1 MLKNYLIGINSLTTI
16 NFKTPVQQYLPQ
28 VEERMRDQSVGHHPD
43 LKSAVEHLLA
53 SGGKRVRPIL
63 CLLAGEMLG
72 SDLQRTINLAAAIE
86 MLHTATLVHDDMI
99 DGALLRRGNPTLN
112 SKWSPAA
119 TILTGDFIFA
129 RAAKLAAETDSIEV
143 MNLFAQTLSD
153 IVNGEITQ
161 MFKSRGLVSRDDYFE
176 RIYAKTAS
184 MFELATVAPIYL
196 SEGKD
201 ELSSIMK
208 TFGYEIGMA
217 FQIVDDI
224 LDFTGAQAN
233 VGKPVASDLRQG
245 LVTLP
250 ALIYI
255 EENPNDEDFMRALN
269 GGNGDDALMTRLVSS
284 IRERGAVEK
293 SLSQA
298 KKYVSRGLASLNELP
313 MSEERKALEDLAR
326 YIVDRDF

>member
-1 MLKNYLIGINSLTTI
+1 MLKNYLIGNNYLTTI
-16 NFKTPVQQYLPQ
+16 NFITPVQQYLPQ

-72 SDLQRTINLAAAIE
+72 ADLKRTITLAAAVE

-143 MNLFAQTLSD
+143 MNLFAQTLSVV
-153 IVNGEITQ
+153 VNGEITQ

-176 RIYAKTAS
+176 RIYSKTAS
-184 MFELATVAPIYL
+184 MFELATIAPIYL
-196 SEGKD
+196 SEGQDKS
-201 ELSSIMK
+201 ESIMK

-224 LDFTGAQAN
+224 LDFTGAQAS

-255 EENPNDEDFMRALN
+255 EENPKDSDFTRALN
-269 GGNGDDALMTRLVSS
+269 GGSGDDELMTRLITS
-284 IRERGAVEK
+284 IRESGAVEK
-293 SLSQA
+293 SLSHA
-298 KKYVSRGLASLNELP
+298 KDYVNRGLIALKEMPLSK
-313 MSEERKALEDLAR
+313 ERTALEDLAN
-326 YIVDRDF
+326 YIVDRNF

>member
-1 MLKNYLIGINSLTTI
+1 
-16 NFKTPVQQYLPQ
+16 
-28 VEERMRDQSVGHHPD
+28 
-43 LKSAVEHLLA
+43 
-53 SGGKRVRPIL
+53 
-63 CLLAGEMLG
+63 
-72 SDLQRTINLAAAIE
+72 
-86 MLHTATLVHDDMI
+86 
-99 DGALLRRGNPTLN
+99 
-112 SKWSPAA
+112 
-119 TILTGDFIFA
+119 
-129 RAAKLAAETDSIEV
+129 
-143 MNLFAQTLSD
+143 
-153 IVNGEITQ
+153 
-161 MFKSRGLVSRDDYFE
+161 
-176 RIYAKTAS
+176 
-184 MFELATVAPIYL
+184 
-196 SEGKD
+196 
-201 ELSSIMK
+201 MK

-284 IRERGAVEK
+284 IRESGAVEK